1 MEKSAAT
8 RHIAIVEKCIMSA
21 VGLEH
26 LFASPLLN
34 TFTLH
39 LFKDIKSFQASLNS
53 VSYSSLIYA
62 LSDEREERRNCLV
75 CIKELAISHCT
86 VQRIVLA
93 SDTKEASLIEQ
104 LSPSRLHGLIL
115 KSDSLTTL
123 QEQLGR
129 LLNENRRVSDS
140 MANHWNMHRGRLLSP
155 TERAIL
161 QFMSCGFSIPEIAT
175 RLDRNIKT
183 IRAHKFNA
191 MVKLGVRSDVGL
203 LDAADILTHFPVP
216 DHRIPRFFGAL
227 HS

>member
-21 VGLEH
+21 VGLKH
-26 LFASPLLN
+26 LFTSPMLN

-39 LFKDIKSFQASLNS
+39 FFKDLKTFQSSLS
-53 VSYSSLIYA
+53 YVSYSSLIYS
-62 LSDEREERRNCLV
+62 LTDKREERRNCLE
-75 CIKELAISHCT
+75 CLKDLALSHST
-86 VQRIVLA
+86 TQRIVLA
-93 SDTKEASLIEQ
+93 SDGQEASLIEQ
-104 LSPSRLHGLIL
+104 LSPSHLHGLIL
-115 KSDSLTTL
+115 KSDPLVIL
-123 QEQLGR
+123 KDQLGK
-129 LLNENRRVSDS
+129 LLNESCRTSDS
-140 MANHWNMHRGRLLSP
+140 MISPRNMHRVRLLSP

-161 QFMSCGFSIPEIAT
+161 QFMSCGFSIPEIAL

-203 LDAADILTHFPVP
+203 LDAGDILTHFPVA
-216 DHRIPRFFGAL
+216 DHRTPRFLSTL